1 MQSGEDSAAKVKN
14 QKKRKLDGQLANIAE
29 ESKDMELDSLYE
41 SNYLQVS
48 SSGQRDAK
56 RRKVND
62 SANSEQ

>member
-1 MQSGEDSAAKVKN
+1 
-14 QKKRKLDGQLANIAE
+14 
-29 ESKDMELDSLYE
+29 MELDSLYE

-62 SANSEQ
+62 SSNSEQ